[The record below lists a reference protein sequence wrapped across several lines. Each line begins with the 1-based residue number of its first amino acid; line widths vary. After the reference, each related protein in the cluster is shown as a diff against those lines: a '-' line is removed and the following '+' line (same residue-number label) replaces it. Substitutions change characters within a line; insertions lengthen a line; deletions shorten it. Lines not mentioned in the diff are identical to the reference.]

1 MTLTGS
7 IIIATIKDRF
17 CLPLKLSDF
26 WHGTSPRYH
35 WQQNPRVY
43 ADLLKTSSTVS
54 IFALWAVF
62 GTFTIHNIFGL
73 FTVCVRDI
81 IQSLKVNMRKK
92 SFPRVLLTRG
102 FTCKSKIWQSG
113 SDQISV
119 ECEVNGKTELG
130 KTSFSVDDE
139 KYICCVKNWKITI
152 NIKLKYTWLGST
164 RNLYDHWKEI
174 IKHWLFFSL
183 SMQRHLF
190 HVIHVSAPCNTFIS
204 LFILSLRARILH
216 NAVIEFA
223 RRIQHKVTNLKLF
236 RNYFHSKWDTKS
248 PYKGVTRHISVDR
261 QLPRQRWWLI
271 WDDGQRGCI
280 E

>member
-1 MTLTGS
+1 MRSKWENRTRKNFFLRWWRK
-7 IIIATIKDRF
+7 I
-17 CLPLKLSDF
+17 
-26 WHGTSPRYH
+26 H
-35 WQQNPRVY
+35 
-43 ADLLKTSSTVS
+43 LL
-54 IFALWAVF
+54 
-62 GTFTIHNIFGL
+62 
-73 FTVCVRDI
+73 C
-81 IQSLKVNMRKK
+81 Q
-92 SFPRVLLTRG
+92 
-102 FTCKSKIWQSG
+102 
-113 SDQISV
+113 
-119 ECEVNGKTELG
+119 
-130 KTSFSVDDE
+130 
-139 KYICCVKNWKITI
+139 
-152 NIKLKYTWLGST
+152 KLKNNNKYKTKVHVI
-164 RNLYDHWKEI
+164 RIYKELYDHWKEI